1 MPGRMG
7 CVNERAE
14 FVRADTGR
22 VDVEVSSVSGSCVP
36 ELRRRWGGAS
46 PLGDCGI
53 MVERE
58 RAG

>member
-1 MPGRMG
+1 MG